1 MEYQK
6 ILNLLDNSPNQPSK
20 FRTKNWAEIN
30 DDGWGTCNTNTQI
43 RFEAI
48 MLKSSYCGYSDTYIL
63 AKETITILEDQ

>member
-30 DDGWGTCNTNTQI
+30 DDGWGTYNTNTQI

-48 MLKSSYCGYSDTYIL
+48 MLKSS
-63 AKETITILEDQ
+63 